1 MSGWFFQNMIWASVM
16 LALVLIVRLP
26 FARLFGA
33 GPAYALWLVPALR
46 LIAPPLPGFGL
57 DISEALPDLIVIEAG
72 QIGVSGINAQF
83 SWIDGLVAVWAIG
96 VAAFLVWQWLGYRAF
111 LTRLSLS
118 SRSVGDHRGL
128 PLVESAEVSGPLALG
143 LLDRR
148 ILVPPDFVG
157 RYSAEEQRLALDH
170 EAIHHR
176 RGDLWWN
183 HLAILILALNWF
195 NPLAWLAFRAFRAD
209 QELACDAAVA
219 GSAGTE
225 ARSDYARA
233 LVKSASPAGLIAA
246 CPLNHADQLKRRLKM
261 MKNHSSSKARLIG
274 GGLTVAALAA
284 VGVTFGSPGLAHPH
298 PEGEREQRTER
309 IIIMNHKAD
318 GAAGAAGH
326 REHREHRTEIRRG
339 ANGEVQ
345 LPDCAGGE
353 RTDVNEGTDGQRT
366 RIVLC
371 SQGNVP
377 AAERA
382 QRLQSTRDRLAND
395 SGLSAEQRQRVTAA
409 LDREIARLRGQ

>member
-1 MSGWFFQNMIWASVM
+1 MSGWFFENMAWASAM
-16 LALVLIVRLP
+16 LALVLIIRLP

-33 GPAYALWLVPALR
+33 GPAYALWLIPALR
-46 LIAPPLPGFGL
+46 LIAPPLPGLGPDFAA
-57 DISEALPDLIVIEAG
+57 ALPNFVVVDAG
-72 QIGVSGINAQF
+72 QIGPPVVGASL
-83 SWIDGLVAVWAIG
+83 SWGDGLLVVWAAG
-96 VAAFLVWQWLGYRAF
+96 VAAFLVWQWLSYRAF

-118 SRSVGDHRGL
+118 SRSVGEHRGL
-128 PLVESAEVSGPLALG
+128 PLVESKAIAGPLALG

-148 ILVPPDFVG
+148 ILIPADFET
-157 RYSAEEQRLALDH
+157 RYSVAEQRLALDH
-170 EAIHHR
+170 EAVHHR

-183 HLAILILALNWF
+183 HGAILFLALNWF
-195 NPLAWLAFRAFRAD
+195 NPLAWAAFRAFRAD

-219 GSAGTE
+219 ARNGAE

-233 LVKSASPAGLIAA
+233 LVKSASPAGLIAV

-261 MKNHSSSKARLIG
+261 MSKHKAGKARLIG

-284 VGVTFGSPGLAHPH
+284 VGATFGSPGLAHPH
-298 PEGEREQRTER
+298 ADDKEQRRER

-318 GAAGAAGH
+318 GAPGAAA
-326 REHREHRTEIRRG
+326 HREHRTEIRRG
-339 ANGEVQ
+339 ANGEVEI
-345 LPDCAGGE
+345 PDCAGGE
-353 RTDVNEGTDGQRT
+353 RTDVNEGTDSERT

-371 SQGNVP
+371 SRGNVP

-382 QRLQSTRDRLAND
+382 QRLQSTRDRLAADNT
-395 SGLSAEQRQRVTAA
+395 LSAEARQRVTAA